1 MLKAIDG
8 GRTVG
13 GFTNPLAAHFYEM
26 ARLAE
31 RGEVIGVASVLVH
44 ADGGIS
50 HGWTG
55 EHRAYATVG
64 ALNVLARQ
72 FADAK
77 IEGIAP
83 SS

>member
-8 GRTVG
+8 GKTES

-26 ARLAE
+26 ARAAE

-44 ADGGIS
+44 GDGGIS

-72 FADAK
+72 FSEAK
-77 IEGIAP
+77 IEGMTA